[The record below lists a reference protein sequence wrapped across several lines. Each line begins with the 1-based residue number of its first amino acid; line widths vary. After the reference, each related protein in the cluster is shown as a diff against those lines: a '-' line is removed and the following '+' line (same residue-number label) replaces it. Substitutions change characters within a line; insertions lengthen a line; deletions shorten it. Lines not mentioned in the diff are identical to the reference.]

1 MPTIF
6 ANQND
11 RSNIINK
18 ILDQVGLDE
27 NILHKYPSQ
36 ISGGQNQRVAIA
48 RSLTLGPKLI
58 ILDEALSAL
67 DVSIQA
73 QILNLLEDLKNKLNI
88 SYLFI
93 SHDLSIVKRICDR
106 VCVLRNGQIVEENTS
121 LEIFNNPKDDYT
133 IKLIESIPKKKYKL
147 NL

>member
-1 MPTIF
+1 MKT
-6 ANQND
+6 
-11 RSNIINK
+11 
-18 ILDQVGLDE
+18 
-27 NILHKYPSQ
+27 LHKYPSQ

-133 IKLIESIPKKKYKL
+133 IKLIESVPKLKYKL